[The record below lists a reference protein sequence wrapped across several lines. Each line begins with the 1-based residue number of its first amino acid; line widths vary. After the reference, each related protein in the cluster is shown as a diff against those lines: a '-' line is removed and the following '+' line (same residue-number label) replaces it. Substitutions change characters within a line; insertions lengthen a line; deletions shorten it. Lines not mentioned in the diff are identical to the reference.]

1 MKRALGILFSALLS
15 GLTALAGGS
24 GPDSRSVPI
33 TWSPSPSQVRAW
45 TDPEALSRRS
55 SPPVVSV
62 KVPVPAWA
70 EDVALT
76 VKSSE
81 WTFFSGETSDP
92 PEDPPCLL
100 GPGGTWEGV
109 AFREVL
115 VHPVRSGGEGSPGL
129 LLTRLQAAVSW
140 SEEPAEAKP
149 DLCEGR
155 LHRGAGLFA
164 APLALSGPSTGPAP
178 SANAPEQG
186 LASPPQGLRIR
197 VTRDGIVRL
206 GRDDLVSFGF
216 LPDGIPL
223 EDFHLTSQGVEVPLA
238 VEGPE
243 TGPFGPGHALVFYG
257 QKADLPNRNL
267 FNGGDFTE
275 ENVYWLTSGGGT
287 PGLRMD
293 ALDGA
298 PGRGFTQATQFVS
311 RQRVEANTFFF
322 NIYHYRPNGDLW
334 YFGSPVYKNQPRTY
348 VLPLPHS
355 ASGSVTVEALI
366 AALSSGTHSLQ
377 ATLNGVPPAAGPY
390 PAAWSGLG
398 LSSFQWTFEPPIVPG
413 DATLTLTVPGTGDY
427 LIPDY
432 FDVSYAR
439 DFTADGGSLSF
450 SDAGPDARYVV
461 PGLAFSPWILDLSRM
476 DAATGLA
483 LPRLV
488 TGAAYDAGSGSATFE
503 MAQDPLVPE
512 RRVAVSSAPLLPDSA
527 EMASPRDLSSPSL
540 GADLLLLTHPDFH
553 PEGADS
559 AWQDFVARR
568 SGEMAVESVDIQE
581 VYDNYSHGIF
591 DPTAIRSFL
600 EAAAAHWTP
609 APRYVLLIGDATYD
623 YKNANADTGLKNWV
637 PTMMFEDLTD
647 STYMGRYPSDAW
659 YGDVN
664 GDGFP
669 DMAVGRLP
677 VRTYEALEAVL
688 DKIAAYEDQ
697 TLAGA
702 WYKTGLFL
710 ADTYTQWWEQ
720 EFEFYNTYLRDTFLG
735 PPWQNLH
742 VYFHDAPY
750 NGTDADACAAAI
762 RSGWPQS
769 ALVHYSGHSGVAFY
783 GKSYA
788 IFTAFPSRNCGT
800 GTCLDS
806 DVDLLP
812 SIVPGGAPLPFVV
825 NSSCYNSAFNEV
837 GTEALMEALVA
848 RGDGGAIGSSGFS
861 TIAYQDEEEAFN
873 TALFLQAFGAPKVRR
888 IGDLVEAGRFALPS
902 TVSRAVLGNVL
913 LGDPT
918 LKLRLP
924 APPAPEGLT
933 AASNDGAVAL
943 EWTAPSPAPS
953 SYAVYRSEDAGQT
966 WTQAGTP
973 SGGATAFAVTGLTNG
988 QAYSFYMTGVDVE
1001 GFEGPPSDVVSAT
1014 PAPVPCSL
1022 ACEAAAPSV
1031 ASTGSA
1037 SAFDS
1042 TLTSE
1047 HCAGSPSYLWD
1058 FGDGYASTEAD
1069 PVHVY
1074 TAPGAYNWSLTVS
1087 QDGAV
1092 CQETGSLTAVVPP
1105 TVTSVKKVA
1114 SPFRII
1120 LTGGNFHSDVA
1131 VYVDGAPWPTVT
1143 WKSASKV
1150 VLKGGATLKAEF
1162 PSGVP
1167 VSLRLVNG
1175 DGGETTVVYTRP

>member
-1 MKRALGILFSALLS
+1 MKKPLGVLVAVLLP
-15 GLTALAGGS
+15 GLSILAGG
-24 GPDSRSVPI
+24 PDSNTRIVPI
-33 TWSPSPSQVRAW
+33 TWSPSPAQARVW
-45 TDPEALSRRS
+45 TDPEALPLRAT
-55 SPPVVSV
+55 PPVVSL

-70 EDVALT
+70 EDVSLSVDFT
-76 VKSSE
+76 E
-81 WTFFSGETSDP
+81 WRDFSGEIAKP
-92 PEDPPCLL
+92 PEEPPCRL
-100 GPGGTWEGV
+100 GTGGTWEGV

-115 VHPVRSGGEGSPGL
+115 VYPVRSGGGDPSRL
-129 LLTRLQAAVSW
+129 LLTRLRASVSW
-140 SEEPAEAKP
+140 SGEIAGLEPAP
-149 DLCEGR
+149 SEGR
-155 LHRGAGLFA
+155 LHRGASLFA
-164 APLALSGPSTGPAP
+164 APLALSGPSKGRPAP
-178 SANAPEQG
+178 AESPGPG
-186 LASPPQGLRIR
+186 LAAPPQGLRIR

-206 GRDDLVSFGF
+206 GRDDLVTYGF
-216 LPDGIPL
+216 VPDGVPL
-223 EDFHLTSQGVEVPLA
+223 EDFHLFSQGVEVPLA

-243 TGPFGPGHALVFYG
+243 TGAFGPGHALVFYG
-257 QKADLPNRNL
+257 QKADLPRRNL

-275 ENVYWLTSGGGT
+275 ENVYWLTTDGNA
-287 PGLRMD
+287 PGLRMEV
-293 ALDGA
+293 LDGT
-298 PGRGFTQATQFVS
+298 PGRGYPQATQFVS
-311 RQRVEANTFFF
+311 SRRVESDSFFF

-334 YFGSPVYKNQPRTY
+334 YFGSPIYKNQPRSYT
-348 VLPLPHS
+348 LPLPHCV
-355 ASGSVTVEALI
+355 SGSATVEALI
-366 AALSSGTHSLQ
+366 AALSSGAHTLQ
-377 ATLNGVPPAAGPY
+377 ATLNGFPPAVGPY

-398 LSSFQWTFEPPIVPG
+398 LSAFQWTFDQSVVSG

-439 DFTADGGSLSF
+439 DFTADGNSLSF
-450 SDAGPDARYVV
+450 SDAGQDARYEVT
-461 PGLAFSPWILDLSRM
+461 GLASPPWILDLSRT

-488 TGAAYDAGSGSATFE
+488 TGAVFDAGAATFE
-503 MAQDPLVPE
+503 MAQDLLVSE

-527 EMASPRDLSSPSL
+527 EMASARDLSSPTL
-540 GADLLLLTHPDFH
+540 GADLVILTHPDFH
-553 PEGADS
+553 PQGAD
-559 AWQDFVARR
+559 AVWQEYVARR
-568 SGEMAVESVDIQE
+568 SAVLDVEVADVQE
-581 VYDNYSHGIF
+581 VYDNFSHGIF

-600 EAAAAHWTP
+600 EAAAHWTP

-623 YKNANADTGLKNWV
+623 YKNAKADPNLKNWV

-659 YGDVN
+659 YGDVT

-677 VRTYEALEAVL
+677 VRDYGALEAVL
-688 DKIAAYEDQ
+688 EKIMAYEDQ
-697 TLAGA
+697 ALTGS

-720 EFEFYNTYLRDTFLG
+720 EFEFYNTYLRDTFMG
-735 PPWQNLH
+735 PPWQDLH
-742 VYFHDAPY
+742 VYFHDPPY

-762 RSGWPQS
+762 RSGWPES

-783 GKSYA
+783 GKNYA

-806 DVDLLP
+806 DVELLP
-812 SIVPGGAPLPFVV
+812 SIVPGSAPLPFVV

-873 TALFLQAFGAPKVRR
+873 TALYLQAFGRPKVRR

-902 TVSRAVLGNVL
+902 TVPRAVLGNIL
-913 LGDPT
+913 LGDPA
-918 LKLRLP
+918 LEIRLP
-924 APPAPEGLT
+924 APPAPEDLT

-953 SYAVYRSEDAGQT
+953 SYAVYLSEDGGQT
-966 WTQAGTP
+966 WTPAGTP
-973 SGGATAFAVTGLTNG
+973 SGGASAFAVTGLANG
-988 QAYSFYMTGVDVE
+988 QAYSFYMTSVDLE
-1001 GFEGPPSDVVSAT
+1001 GFEGPPSAVVSAT

-1022 ACEAAAPSV
+1022 SCDASAPVV
-1031 ASTGSA
+1031 ASTGA
-1037 SAFDS
+1037 QTPFDS

-1047 HCAGSPSYLWD
+1047 HCSGVPSYLWD
-1058 FGDGYASTEAD
+1058 FGDGTTSAEAD
-1069 PVHVY
+1069 PIHVY
-1074 TAPGAYNWSLTVS
+1074 TTPGAYSWSLTVS

-1092 CQETGSLTAVVPP
+1092 CQEAGSIAAVVPP
-1105 TVTSVKKVA
+1105 TVTSVKKAA

-1120 LTGGNFHSDVA
+1120 LTGGNFHPDVT
-1131 VYVDGAPWPTVT
+1131 VYVNGDPWPTVT
-1143 WKSASKV
+1143 WKSASKI
-1150 VLKGGATLKAEF
+1150 VLKGGAALKAVF